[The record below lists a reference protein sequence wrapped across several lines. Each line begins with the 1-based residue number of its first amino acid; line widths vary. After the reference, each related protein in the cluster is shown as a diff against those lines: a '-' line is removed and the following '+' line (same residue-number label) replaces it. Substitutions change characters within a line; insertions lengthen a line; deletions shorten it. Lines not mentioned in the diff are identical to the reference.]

1 MTKLPVTDARAGLSE
16 ALNRVAYGHER
27 IVLQRRGK
35 DIAVLISVGD
45 LRLYER
51 LLSEAEDRLDVQEA
65 RRVLADPAD
74 ASLPYRA
81 TRATEGRSVGSTPRA
96 VRRPRRRAP

>member
-1 MTKLPVTDARAGLSE
+1 MTKLPVTGARAGLAD

-35 DIAVLISVGD
+35 DVAVLISVD
-45 LRLYER
+45 DMRLYER

-74 ASLPYRA
+74 ASLPYGRPRA
-81 TRATEGRSVGSTPRA
+81 IEGRPGSSPRHA
-96 VRRPRRRAP
+96 VRRPRRRAR